1 MHVLGANRILRATI
15 STADRG
21 TTIGNTGASSM
32 ALSNSERQRRYRK
45 RRLGAGGKH
54 EQISCLVSIS
64 TKRNLERLAFYFG
77 YTITGMIEQLI
88 NETTEKVL
96 SQMDEQET
104 QRFFEQGAMPED
116 V

>member
-21 TTIGNTGASSM
+21 TTIGNTRASSM
-32 ALSNSERQRRYRK
+32 ALSNSERQRRYRE

-104 QRFFEQGAMPED
+104 QRFFE
-116 V
+116 